1 MVNGYIFVGFMTLLR
16 QANAVKNQPT
26 VLKISILHNKMVMWL
41 FLHNSATVLGAYR
54 LMIVLDLLGSVI
66 QGQIKVK
73 VKKEV
78 TAAVFP

>member
-1 MVNGYIFVGFMTLLR
+1 
-16 QANAVKNQPT
+16 
-26 VLKISILHNKMVMWL
+26 MVMRH
-41 FLHNSATVLGAYR
+41 FLHNSATALGAYR
-54 LMIVLDLLGSVI
+54 MMVVLDLLGSVI